1 MNLSESIENEALRA
15 VDAILSYWD
24 VSYFQNATQETGFA
38 PVAPAYFNKSDT
50 AAKKNEFAAPESV
63 VTQSAKATP
72 KDASALTA
80 PSLEQESVDV
90 EVADTDEAITREPEI
105 SEAVEAEAVE
115 VEAAE
120 ADDAAVDVAEATD
133 ATDNVASGDSAEVVE
148 DVEIA
153 DAVEAAEAAEVV
165 EATTVPDTTEGVAE
179 TAEAAQVV
187 EDAEAIIDDSKA
199 QEAIET
205 TLEVNP
211 QDAVGENSEETT
223 EIPAT
228 DNQDTTTQDNEPS
241 NINVSDIEA
250 EDPQAEE
257 KHADTPPTK
266 RSTTSE
272 PPPPAKLKPN
282 SIRQTPSNLVHKM
295 GKGGAGWWKYETE
308 HRGTDLAACR
318 VQFLTKWST
327 PTPTSPIP
335 RANAA
340 VWFTYEQL
348 SEERVKELTPLL
360 INEIGSQTNED
371 VTHYATVTYRFEH
384 NHLSHKLAI
393 PRNYNQ
399 LQLVLL
405 RESKAQ
411 NNSDGGQSF
420 AAGFRL
426 SAPFLRIPE
435 IIASSLL
442 ISKAVESE
450 MLLKKAPKKAKPA
463 DDAASET
470 SASNPQRVNGNGIS
484 LEILQELVRTEN
496 YPVWTAKQVMMRGH
510 LQPAQIA
517 QIPAQ
522 DEELFAKL
530 ELKAREDDD
539 ARLLKIEARK
549 QIRMTSRGVDAMQE
563 Q

>member
-1 MNLSESIENEALRA
+1 MNLSEPIENEALRA

-24 VSYFQNATQETGFA
+24 VTYFQNATQETGFA
-38 PVAPAYFNKSDT
+38 PVAPTYFN
-50 AAKKNEFAAPESV
+50 AKKNEFAAPDSV
-63 VTQSAKATP
+63 VPQSAKVTP
-72 KDASALTA
+72 KDASVLIV
-80 PSLEQESVDV
+80 PSLEQESMDT
-90 EVADTDEAITREPEI
+90 EVADTDEANTQEPET
-105 SEAVEAEAVE
+105 SDVAEAEVEAVE
-115 VEAAE
+115 VEADVAV
-120 ADDAAVDVAEATD
+120 VDVAEVTD
-133 ATDNVASGDSAEVVE
+133 ATDNVDSGESAEVAEAVE
-148 DVEIA
+148 VPDAVE
-153 DAVEAAEAAEVV
+153 AVEAAEAV
-165 EATTVPDTTEGVAE
+165 EATTVPDTTEGVVD

-187 EDAEAIIDDSKA
+187 EDAEAIIDASKA
-199 QEAIET
+199 EEAIET
-205 TLEVNP
+205 TLEVSP

-223 EIPAT
+223 DIPAT
-228 DNQDTTTQDNEPS
+228 DNEDTTTQDNEPS
-241 NINVSDIEA
+241 NLNVSDNEA
-250 EDPQAEE
+250 AVSQADE
-257 KHADTPPTK
+257 KHAETPPTK
-266 RSTTSE
+266 RSTTLE

-282 SIRQTPSNLVHKM
+282 SIRQTPSTLAHKV

-348 SEERVKELTPLL
+348 SEDRVKELTPLL
-360 INEIGSQTNED
+360 INEIGNQTNDD
-371 VTHYATVTYRFEH
+371 VIHHATVTYRFEH

-393 PRNYNQ
+393 PRNFNQ
-399 LQLVLL
+399 LPLVLL
-405 RESKAQ
+405 RESKVQ

-463 DDAASET
+463 DDAASDT

-549 QIRMTSRGVDAMQE
+549 QIRMTSRGANAFQE